1 MPAVRVSFLIL
12 LSFLLTGAVGAQA
25 KPDQTS
31 AVVPAESLE
40 YGIKLL
46 DHADPALVKW
56 ANGFIEKN
64 FRWKQPNLDLMV
76 GEVDRVFA
84 LYNGRTR
91 DAVTYLLVYL
101 AYRDQINLA
110 ESFMQHLHDN
120 ALEAETIEHELRL
133 WQNYNIQPSAADGQP
148 PGMRDADDLAARM
161 VARLQTLETES
172 ALRSN
177 QLIEIRQR
185 VNFALFVLD
194 EAYHFMKSVP
204 PATVKGVRPGD

>member
-12 LSFLLTGAVGAQA
+12 LSCLLTGAVGAQA

-31 AVVPAESLE
+31 AVVPAEPLE

-56 ANGFIEKN
+56 AHGFIEKK
-64 FRWKQPNLDLMV
+64 FRWKQPNLDHVLH
-76 GEVDRVFA
+76 EVDRTFA
-84 LYNGRTR
+84 LQNGRTR

-120 ALEAETIEHELRL
+120 ALEAETIEHELQL
-133 WQNYNIQPSAADGQP
+133 WQDYNIQPSAADGLP
-148 PGMRDADDLAARM
+148 PGIRNADDLAARM
-161 VARLQTLETES
+161 AARLQALETES

-177 QLIEIRQR
+177 QLIAIRQR
-185 VNFALFVLD
+185 VNFTLFVLD
-194 EAYHFMKSVP
+194 EAYRFMKSVP
-204 PATVKGVRPGD
+204 PATVRDVRPGE

>member
-12 LSFLLTGAVGAQA
+12 SFLLLPGVVAAQA
-25 KPDQTS
+25 KADQTS

-40 YGIKLL
+40 YGIKLH

-56 ANGFIEKN
+56 AHGFIEKN
-64 FRWKQPNLDLMV
+64 FRWKQPNLDYMLD
-76 GEVDRVFA
+76 EVDRTFA

-101 AYRDQINLA
+101 AYRDQIDLA
-110 ESFMQHLHDN
+110 ENFTQHLHDN
-120 ALEAETIEHELRL
+120 ALEAETIQHELQL

-148 PGMRDADDLAARM
+148 PGMRNADDLAARM
-161 VARLQTLETES
+161 AARLQALETETV
-172 ALRSN
+172 LRSN

-185 VNFALFVLD
+185 VNFTLFVLD
-194 EAYHFMKSVP
+194 EAYRFMKSVP
-204 PATVKGVRPGD
+204 PATLQGVRPGE

>member
-12 LSFLLTGAVGAQA
+12 LSFLLIGAVAAQA
-25 KPDQTS
+25 KPDPTS

-56 ANGFIEKN
+56 AHGFIEKN
-64 FRWKQPNLDLMV
+64 FRWKQPNLDHMLDK
-76 GEVDRVFA
+76 VDRMFA
-84 LYNGRTR
+84 SYNGRTR

-110 ESFMQHLHDN
+110 ESFTQHLHDN
-120 ALEAETIEHELRL
+120 ALEAETIAHELQL

-148 PGMRDADDLAARM
+148 PGMRNADDLAARM
-161 VARLQTLETES
+161 AARLQALQTEG
-172 ALRSN
+172 ALRNN

-185 VNFALFVLD
+185 VDFTLFVLD
-194 EAYHFMKSVP
+194 KAHSFMRSVP
-204 PATVKGVRPGD
+204 PATLQGVRPGE